1 MDKERF
7 VRALAAT
14 LPEAFEG
21 LDVEV
26 AYFSPSD
33 GHGWDSY
40 VPLTRARDWIEDH
53 ALTVDR
59 RAETVEVTRAEVL
72 QRFFS
77 FIESVAQ
84 GADENT
90 QNLLMIELF
99 EGTPWTEDVLRF
111 LGPETVELLRR
122 AQVELAPYN
131 GWIGRWHEGPS
142 GQ

>member
-1 MDKERF
+1 MENERF

-33 GHGWDSY
+33 EHGWDTY
-40 VPLTRARDWIEDH
+40 VPLARARDWIEDH
-53 ALTVDR
+53 ALAVDR
-59 RAETVEVTRAEVL
+59 RSETVEIRRAEIL
-72 QRFFS
+72 QRFFG

-84 GADENT
+84 GADQST

-111 LGPETVELLRR
+111 LGPETVALLRQ
-122 AQVELAPYN
+122 AQVVLAPYN
-131 GWIGRWHEGPS
+131 GWIGRWHEGAA